1 MSPPDSAPPQD
12 VTHPGEL
19 YGFLGALT
27 LPGGAS
33 LCFESGD
40 GAPWPVVVMD
50 IVQEESLCLDVSAV
64 REIVPRLRRGETF
77 QLMGQVEGAMLTTQ
91 ALAVNEWREQGER
104 LLAVC
109 DYPQAVSVVHRR
121 QSFRAS
127 LRADMEVGVTLRVAG
142 EDTPY
147 EGRLC
152 NLSLGGCLVELPLAA
167 AAALK
172 PEQTIDS
179 IRLTFP
185 NQRHFELPAN
195 VRHVHTDEAWTQAQ
209 AGCEFIGLS
218 SGMERLVWY
227 CVKEVERESA
237 RTVMHTGRP
246 LEPSALFQ
254 SPSDARRDTA
264 RQRRT
269 KSQPGGAMAARLK
282 KVADYLN
289 AQLVQLKSGDSVAS
303 IQLSR
308 STDTLLA
315 LWQQD
320 RQALLYASACL
331 TQESH
336 LVQHSLMVAVR
347 MLDLAQ
353 SRHMAPERLKAVV
366 ACALLHDL
374 GKGMLP
380 DTLLRDET
388 LSPEEQAQ
396 LHTHVGLI
404 RERLD
409 DCRWLDGDVVEQ
421 VLGMANERLD
431 GSGYPAGKRGDA
443 LPELAR
449 MMAVVD
455 VADVMTRPRPG
466 RAAWTQR
473 EVYRHLMTQ
482 AEGFDNT
489 WVQRYIRRFGMAPI
503 GSLALYTNGA
513 LAWVQRHDGHGTP
526 NQVHVVLNT
535 RNPKRRLDQRL
546 DDDAIGQLG
555 ELKEAVNAAR
565 YRMTPV

>member
-1 MSPPDSAPPQD
+1 MPPSDSVSSQD

-19 YGFLGALT
+19 YGLLEALT
-27 LPGGAS
+27 MPGGAS

-50 IVQEESLCLDVSAV
+50 IIQDVSLCLDVSAV
-64 REIVPRLRRGETF
+64 REIVPRLRRGEPF
-77 QLMGQVEGAMLTTQ
+77 HLMGQADGTVVTTWT
-91 ALAVNEWREQGER
+91 LEVLEWREGDGR
-104 LLAVC
+104 LYVIC
-109 DYPQAVSVVHRR
+109 DYPQGASVLQRR
-121 QSFRAS
+121 SSFRAS
-127 LRADMEVGVTLRVAG
+127 LRADMEVAVTLRVADQ
-142 EDTPY
+142 DTPF
-147 EGRLC
+147 EGRLG
-152 NLSLGGCLVELPLAA
+152 NMSLGGCLVELPLAA

-172 PEQTIDS
+172 PEQAVDS

-185 NQRHFELPAN
+185 NQRHFELPAC
-195 VRHVHTDEAWTQAQ
+195 VRHVRTDSEWTQAQ
-209 AGCEFIGLS
+209 AGCEFAGLS
-218 SGMERLVWY
+218 PAMERLVWY
-227 CVKEVERESA
+227 CVQEIERESA

-246 LEPSALFQ
+246 LEPSSLFQ
-254 SPSDARRDTA
+254 SPGDARRDTS
-264 RQRRT
+264 RQRRD
-269 KSQPGGAMAARLK
+269 KSLPGGAMAARLR

-289 AQLVQLKSGDSVAS
+289 AQLVQLKSGEPVAS
-303 IQLSR
+303 TQLSR
-308 STDTLLA
+308 STDTLLT

-353 SRHMAPERLKAVV
+353 SRRMAPERLKAVV
-366 ACALLHDL
+366 ACVLLHDL

-380 DTLLRDET
+380 DALLRDEV
-388 LSPEEQAQ
+388 LCPEEQDQ

-404 RERLD
+404 RERLG

-421 VLGMANERLD
+421 VIGMANERLD

-449 MMAVVD
+449 MMAVID

-473 EVYRHLMTQ
+473 EVYRHLLTQ

-503 GSLALYTNGA
+503 GSLALYANGA
-513 LAWVQRHDGHGTP
+513 LAWVQRHDAHGTP

-535 RNPKRRLDQRL
+535 RNPSRHLDQRL
-546 DDDAIGQLG
+546 DDDDIGQLG
-555 ELKEAVNAAR
+555 ELKEAVNSAR
-565 YRMTPV
+565 YRLTPV

>member
-19 YGFLGALT
+19 YGFLEALT

-40 GAPWPVVVMD
+40 GAPWSVVVMD

-121 QSFRAS
+121 QNFRAS

-185 NQRHFELPAN
+185 NQRHFELPAS
-195 VRHVHTDEAWTQAQ
+195 VRHVHTDESWTQAQ

-218 SGMERLVWY
+218 SAMERLVWY
-227 CVKEVERESA
+227 CVKEIERESA

-254 SPSDARRDTA
+254 SPSDARQDTA

-269 KSQPGGAMAARLK
+269 KSQPGGAMATRLK

-320 RQALLYASACL
+320 RQALLYASACF

-353 SRHMAPERLKAVV
+353 SRRMAPERLKAVV

-380 DTLLRDET
+380 DVLLRDEV
-388 LSPEEQAQ
+388 LRPEEQVQ
-396 LHTHVGLI
+396 LHAHVGLI
-404 RERLD
+404 RERLE

-421 VLGMANERLD
+421 VIGMANERLD

-473 EVYRHLMTQ
+473 EVYRHLLTQ

-503 GSLALYTNGA
+503 GSLALYANGA
-513 LAWVQRHDGHGTP
+513 LAWVQHHDGHGTP

-546 DDDAIGQLG
+546 DNDAIGQLG
-555 ELKEAVNAAR
+555 ALKEAVNAAR

>member
-1 MSPPDSAPPQD
+1 MSPPDSAPTQD

-19 YGFLGALT
+19 YGFLETLT

-40 GAPWPVVVMD
+40 GTPWPVVIMD

-77 QLMGQVEGAMLTTQ
+77 QLMGQVEGAMLTTP

-104 LLAVC
+104 LLAMC
-109 DYPQAVSVVHRR
+109 DYPQTVSVVHRR
-121 QSFRAS
+121 QSFRAA
-127 LRADMEVGVTLRVAG
+127 LRADMEVGVMLRVAG

-152 NLSLGGCLVELPLAA
+152 NLSLGGCLIALPLAA

-172 PEQTIDS
+172 PEKVIDS
-179 IRLTFP
+179 IRLMFP

-195 VRHVHTDEAWTQAQ
+195 VRHVRTDEAWTQAQ
-209 AGCEFIGLS
+209 AGCEFTSLS
-218 SGMERLVWY
+218 PAMERLVWY
-227 CVKEVERESA
+227 CVKEIERESA
-237 RTVMHTGRP
+237 RSAMHAGRP
-246 LEPSALFQ
+246 LEPSSLFQ
-254 SPSDARRDTA
+254 SPSDNRRDRG

-269 KSQPGGAMAARLK
+269 KSQPGGAVASRLQ

-289 AQLVQLKSGDSVAS
+289 AQLVQLKSGEPVAS
-303 IQLSR
+303 TQLSR

-320 RQALLYASACL
+320 RQALLYASACF

-353 SRHMAPERLKAVV
+353 SWRMAPERLKAVV

-380 DTLLRDET
+380 GTLLRDET
-388 LSPEEQAQ
+388 LSPEEQTQ
-396 LHTHVGLI
+396 LHAHVGLI

-409 DCRWLDGDVVEQ
+409 DCRWLDGDVIEQ
-421 VLGMANERLD
+421 VIGMANERLD
-431 GSGYPAGKRGDA
+431 GSGYPAGKQGDA

-473 EVYRHLMTQ
+473 EVYRHLLTRN
-482 AEGFDNT
+482 EGFDNT

-503 GSLALYTNGA
+503 GSLALYANGA
-513 LAWVQRHDGHGTP
+513 LAWVQRQDAHGTP
-526 NQVHVVLNT
+526 SQVHVVLNT
-535 RNPKRRLDQRL
+535 HNPKRRLDQRL
-546 DDDAIGQLG
+546 DDDDIDQLG
-555 ELKEAVNAAR
+555 TLKEAVNSAR

>member
-1 MSPPDSAPPQD
+1 MSPPDSAPTQD
-12 VTHPGEL
+12 ITHPGEL
-19 YGFLGALT
+19 YGFLEAFT
-27 LPGGAS
+27 LPGGVS

-40 GAPWPVVVMD
+40 GAPWPVVVMN
-50 IVQEESLCLDVSAV
+50 IVQEDSLCLDISAV

-91 ALAVNEWREQGER
+91 SLVVREWHEQGER
-104 LLAVC
+104 LLAIC
-109 DYPQAVSVVHRR
+109 DYPQSVSVVHRR
-121 QSFRAS
+121 QNFRAS

-147 EGRLC
+147 KGRLC

-185 NQRHFELPAN
+185 NQRHFELPAS
-195 VRHVHTDEAWTQAQ
+195 VRHVSTDEAWTQAQ
-209 AGCEFIGLS
+209 AGCEFIDLS
-218 SGMERLVWY
+218 SAMERLVWY

-246 LEPSALFQ
+246 LEPSTLFQ
-254 SPSDARRDTA
+254 SSDAAQHDTSHS
-264 RQRRT
+264 RQA
-269 KSQPGGAMAARLK
+269 KSQPQPGGAMASRLQ
-282 KVADYLN
+282 KVTDYLN
-289 AQLVQLKSGDSVAS
+289 AQLVQLKSGKPVAS
-303 IQLSR
+303 TQLSR

-320 RQALLYASACL
+320 RQALLYASACF

-353 SRHMAPERLKAVV
+353 SRLMAPERLKAVV
-366 ACALLHDL
+366 ACTLLHDL

-380 DTLLRDET
+380 DVLLRDEV
-388 LSPEEQAQ
+388 LSPEKQDQ
-396 LHTHVGLI
+396 LHTHVGVI

-409 DCRWLDGDVVEQ
+409 DCRWLEGDVVEQ
-421 VLGMANERLD
+421 VIGMANERLD

-455 VADVMTRPRPG
+455 VADVMTRPG

-473 EVYRHLMTQ
+473 EVYRHLLTQ
-482 AEGFDNT
+482 AEGFDNA

-503 GSLALYTNGA
+503 GSLALYANGA
-513 LAWVQRHDGHGTP
+513 LAWVQRHDTHGTP
-526 NQVHVVLNT
+526 SQVHVVLNT
-535 RNPKRRLDQRL
+535 RNPKRRLDQPL
-546 DDDAIGQLG
+546 SGHDIEQLG
-555 ELKEAVNAAR
+555 ALKEIVNAAH
-565 YRMTPV
+565 YRLTPV

>member
-1 MSPPDSAPPQD
+1 MSSPDSAPTQD

-19 YGFLGALT
+19 YGFLEALT

-40 GAPWPVVVMD
+40 GTPWPVVVMD
-50 IVQEESLCLDVSAV
+50 IVQEDSLCLDVSAV
-64 REIVPRLRRGETF
+64 REIIPRLRRGETF
-77 QLMGQVEGAMLTTQ
+77 QLMGQVDGAMLTTQ
-91 ALAVNEWREQGER
+91 TLAVNEWREQGER
-104 LLAVC
+104 LQVVC
-109 DYPQAVSVVHRR
+109 DYPQAVSVMHRR
-121 QSFRAS
+121 QSFRAA
-127 LRADMEVGVTLRVAG
+127 LRAGMEVSVLLRVAG
-142 EDTPY
+142 EETSY

-152 NLSLGGCLVELPLAA
+152 NLSLGGCLIALPLAA
-167 AAALK
+167 AAAIK
-172 PEQTIDS
+172 PEKAIES

-185 NQRHFELPAN
+185 NQRHFELPAS
-195 VRHVHTDEAWTQAQ
+195 VRHVRTDEAWTQAQ

-218 SGMERLVWY
+218 PAMERLVWY
-227 CVKEVERESA
+227 CVKEIERESA

-246 LEPSALFQ
+246 LEPSTLFQ
-254 SPSDARRDTA
+254 MPDAARRDVSRRQQA
-264 RQRRT
+264 R
-269 KSQPGGAMAARLK
+269 SQPGGAMASRLQ

-289 AQLVQLKSGDSVAS
+289 AQLVQLKSGEPVAS
-303 IQLSR
+303 TQLSR
-308 STDTLLA
+308 STDTLLT

-353 SRHMAPERLKAVV
+353 SRRMAPERLKAVV
-366 ACALLHDL
+366 ACVLLHDL

-380 DTLLRDET
+380 DALLRDEV
-388 LSPEEQAQ
+388 LCPEEQDQ

-421 VLGMANERLD
+421 VIGMANERLD

-473 EVYRHLMTQ
+473 EVYRHLLTQ
-482 AEGFDNT
+482 DEGFDNT

-503 GSLALYTNGA
+503 GSLALYANGA
-513 LAWVQRHDGHGTP
+513 LAWVQRHDAHGTP
-526 NQVHVVLNT
+526 SQVHVVLNT
-535 RNPKRRLDQRL
+535 RNPKRRLDQPLSGNDL
-546 DDDAIGQLG
+546 DQLG
-555 ELKEAVNAAR
+555 GLKEAVNSAR
-565 YRMTPV
+565 YRLTPV